1 MSVEQIL
8 QKNLVADENLPGAIR
23 SDVKY
28 ESAKPNQFNIPDV
41 AISLTPLALLISW
54 IVFFLMLRKSQAIVD
69 NKRFFIIN
77 GIKKVPCKNCKFYSN
92 NHYLKCAVNPSLVMT
107 EEAKDCSE
115 YLPDKSKLSHKN
127 LFGRNDDSE

>member
-8 QKNLVADENLPGAIR
+8 QKNLVADENLPGVVR

-28 ESAKPNQFNIPDV
+28 EPAKPNQLNIPDV

-54 IVFFLMLRKSQAIVD
+54 IVFFVMLRKSQAIVD

-77 GIKKVPCKNCKFYSN
+77 GIKKVPCKNCQYYSN

-107 EEAKDCSE
+107 EEAKECSE
-115 YLPDKSKLSHKN
+115 YLLDKSKTHKN
-127 LFGRNDDSE
+127 IFGRNDDSE